1 MMADFLLLSRLE
13 EYINRGRPLPA
24 YFQKSAGAYGVF
36 TPYNSFADCTC
47 AAFLGDNA
55 QPTECFVKFALMCE
69 KTGGADS
76 ARDIRGMFTRFFTDE
91 GHYDM
96 LCQSFPVFY
105 INSLDKLQS
114 LLEALS
120 ESRDSNK
127 REESRLWRFVA
138 GNPECLPLVIYLYS
152 DLGTVKSYVKQR
164 YYSFFST
171 RWVSSENRQYPV
183 RYRWIPL
190 CGEEYITASESEFL
204 AGYDRNCCISDLY
217 ERIDNRNYPEFEL
230 QVQLMTADAD
240 RSEDYLSH
248 TEIWEENTSR
258 YIPAGRLRLTG
269 RPEDHVNEVDSIA
282 FTPFN
287 LVKGIE
293 LEKDRL
299 SEGIAFLFSNC
310 GRQRGGRF

>member
-13 EYINRGRPLPA
+13 DYINRGKILPA

-36 TPYNSFADCTC
+36 TPYTSFQDCTC

-55 QPTECFVKFALMCE
+55 QPAECFVKFAMMCE

-76 ARDIRGMFTRFFTDE
+76 VRDIRGMFIRFFTDE

-105 INSLDKLQS
+105 INSLEKLQR
-114 LLEALS
+114 LLEALG
-120 ESRDSNK
+120 ESADGDTRDQ
-127 REESRLWRFVA
+127 SRMWQFVA
-138 GNPECLPLVIYLYS
+138 DNPESLSLIIHLYS
-152 DLGTVKSYVKQR
+152 DRGTVKSYVKQK
-164 YYSFFST
+164 YYSFFSSK
-171 RWVSSENRQYPV
+171 WINGEGKEYSV

-190 CGEEYITASESEFL
+190 CGEETITASEAEFL
-204 AGYDRNCCISDLY
+204 AGYDRDCCRSDLY
-217 ERIDNRNYPEFEL
+217 DRIDNGSYPEFEL
-230 QVQLMTADAD
+230 QVQLSD
-240 RSEDYLSH
+240 RDCHREREYSH
-248 TEIWEENTSR
+248 TELCEEDAGR

-269 RPEDHVNEVDSIA
+269 RPADHINEVDSIA

-287 LVKGIE
+287 LVRGIE
-293 LEKDRL
+293 LEKDEL